1 MTADNAG
8 DLVNNLTSIFESDNS
23 DDQNADNLEVLSDIM
38 EDVTGLIRD
47 GAFNA
52 TDNVNIRNKIFLCA
66 VLATFFLLRT
76 STVITNVLRLEKYL
90 QFHAWFEVL

>member
-90 QFHAWFEVL
+90 RFHA